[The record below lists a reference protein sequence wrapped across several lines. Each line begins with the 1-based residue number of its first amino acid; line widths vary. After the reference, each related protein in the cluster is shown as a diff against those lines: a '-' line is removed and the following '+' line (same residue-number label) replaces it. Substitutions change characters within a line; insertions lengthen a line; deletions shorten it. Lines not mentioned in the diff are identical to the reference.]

1 MTLTTVVSPTH
12 LTPARVIRICQVLI
26 GFHMVVRAIVF
37 GSAFF
42 YGDDYIMQSRAA
54 RFPLLSDTFLLYEHN
69 GHLMPGGF
77 LLTGIAESIAPLNYW
92 PMLAIIL
99 VLQFIATWATYRLVR
114 ALIGARPA
122 LLVPVA
128 LITLTPLTL
137 LPGAWYA
144 AAINLL
150 PLQIAAAFTGLF
162 VLKGLRASKV
172 WFIPAATSL
181 VGGLLFFEKSLF
193 IPVVALAV
201 AVAAGGPGGSTVR
214 LTWKA
219 FTRLWLYWVLTVP
232 IVVIYLLLYSAVSE
246 SEFVSLFDSSRVVV
260 IVSTT
265 VIEGLIPTLIGGPLL
280 WLAVGA
286 GGAIAAPPVIVTVT
300 AAIIVGIVVLI
311 GLVGSPRSRAVWL
324 LAGLYLLL
332 DLIVM
337 VIGRAALAP
346 TEDIGLGLR
355 YVADSLVIIAVA
367 LAITI
372 APPIH
377 QKMSRRERQLRN
389 AVRRGMQRTWAPIVV
404 GVGVVALLTV
414 ALTSHVR
421 LVEPLVANES
431 RPWLTNVRDTLR
443 AEPVPLQLLETKAPD
458 FVLPPFAEPYS
469 DLSWVLAPF
478 GDEVEFVTQLDRGV
492 LLDRQ
497 GRLSAAAIEGSNSR
511 TGPNG
516 ECGWG
521 VTDAPVSISLDNTPF
536 YWFYQAKLEYF
547 TSGDVDL
554 NVQFGEGPP
563 VPLSVTEGI
572 GTVWFNIEGGGSAL
586 TVTPVEGSAPI
597 CVVSAQ
603 VGAMVPTPGV
613 IPGR

>member
-1 MTLTTVVSPTH
+1 MTLATLVTPAH
-12 LTPARVIRICQVLI
+12 LTPARVIRICQALI

-77 LLTGIAESIAPLNYW
+77 LLTGIAESIAPLSYW

-99 VLQFIATWATYRLVR
+99 VLQFIATWATYRLLR
-114 ALIGARPA
+114 SLIGARPA

-128 LITLTPLTL
+128 LVTLTPLTL
-137 LPGAWYA
+137 LPGSWYA

-162 VLKGLRASKV
+162 VLKGLRSSKA
-172 WFIPAATSL
+172 WFIPAATAL
-181 VGGLLFFEKSLF
+181 IGGLLFFEKSLF

-214 LTWKA
+214 LTWNA
-219 FTRLWLYWVLTVP
+219 FKRLWLYWVLTVP
-232 IVVIYLLLYSAVSE
+232 IVIIYLLLYSAVSE
-246 SEFVSLFDSSRVVV
+246 SELISLFDSSRVVV
-260 IVSTT
+260 IVATT
-265 VIEGLIPTLIGGPLL
+265 VVEGLIPTLIGGPLL

-286 GGAIAAPPVIVTVT
+286 GGAVAAPPVIVTVM
-300 AAIIVGIVVLI
+300 AVIIVGIVVLI
-311 GLVGSPRSRAVWL
+311 GLLGSPRSRAVWL
-324 LAGLYLLL
+324 LAGLYVLL

-337 VIGRAALAP
+337 VIGRAAIAP
-346 TEDIGLGLR
+346 TDEIGLGLR

-377 QKMSRRERQLRN
+377 QKMSRRERQLRG
-389 AVRRGMQRTWAPIVV
+389 ALHTGMQRTWAPIVV
-404 GVGVVALLTV
+404 GVAVVALITV

-421 LVEPLVANES
+421 LIEPLVANES
-431 RPWLTNVRDTLR
+431 RPWLTNVRDTLL
-443 AEPVPLQLLETKAPD
+443 AEPAPLQLLEAKAPE
-458 FVLPPFAEPYS
+458 FVLAPFAEPYS

-478 GDEVEFVTQLDRGV
+478 DDEVEFVSQLDRGV

-497 GRLSAAAIEGSNSR
+497 GRLSAAAIEGTKSLA
-511 TGPNG
+511 GPNG

-521 VTDAPVSISLDNTPF
+521 VTDAPVSITLDNTPF
-536 YWFYQAKLEYF
+536 FWFYQAKLEYF
-547 TSGDVDL
+547 TSGDVNL
-554 NVQFGEGPP
+554 QVQYGEGPP
-563 VPLSVTEGI
+563 VSLSLTEGV
-572 GTVWFNIEGGGSAL
+572 GEVWFNIEGGGNAL
-586 TVTPVEGSAPI
+586 TVTPIPGSAPI
-597 CVVSAQ
+597 CIVSAQ
-603 VGAMVPTPGV
+603 VGAMVPAPGV
-613 IPGR
+613 IPAN